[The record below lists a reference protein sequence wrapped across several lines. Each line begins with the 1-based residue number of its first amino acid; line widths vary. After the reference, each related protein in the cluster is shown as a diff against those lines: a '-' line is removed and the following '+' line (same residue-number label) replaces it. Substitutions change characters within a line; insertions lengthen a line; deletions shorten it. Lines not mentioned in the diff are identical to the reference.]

1 MATPKKKNDI
11 SVYQGNEL
19 VDRRQEL
26 LDKITQGDSYLP
38 DSVLHDDLD
47 LGMLEFVKNNFKV
60 VSDGDEIPIIPKILT
75 LQRWGEFTNTWDISD
90 LDGNIKIPF
99 ISVIRKPDV
108 QPGTNP
114 SLQRTIPDRQQF
126 HYASVPTW
134 NGTQMGA
141 DIYRIPQPVAVDIS
155 YEVTILCTRFRDLNK
170 SSLFYYSFLS
180 KSEF

>member
-60 VSDGDEIPIIPKILT
+60 VSDGDEIPIIPKI
-75 LQRWGEFTNTWDISD
+75 R
-90 LDGNIKIPF
+90 
-99 ISVIRKPDV
+99 
-108 QPGTNP
+108 GT
-114 SLQRTIPDRQQF
+114 F
-126 HYASVPTW
+126 
-134 NGTQMGA
+134 
-141 DIYRIPQPVAVDIS
+141 RI
-155 YEVTILCTRFRDLNK
+155 
-170 SSLFYYSFLS
+170 
-180 KSEF
+180 